1 MPSKGPAMSS
11 YVQSLGLEPPPT
23 CPTEARGHRKGIQ
36 ETSEDMIFNGQRDEN
51 RGHWEGHEFLQ
62 LRLFGH
68 GIQGFP
74 KPQML
79 GVQTGRAL
87 NYGPLVIFIGTR
99 MKHEGRKTGH
109 VRNFQWSHQI
119 TA

>member
-1 MPSKGPAMSS
+1 MSVYHVVRKNHAIKGSS

-23 CPTEARGHRKGIQ
+23 CPTEARGHREGIQ

-79 GVQTGRAL
+79 GVQT
-87 NYGPLVIFIGTR
+87 
-99 MKHEGRKTGH
+99 
-109 VRNFQWSHQI
+109 
-119 TA
+119 